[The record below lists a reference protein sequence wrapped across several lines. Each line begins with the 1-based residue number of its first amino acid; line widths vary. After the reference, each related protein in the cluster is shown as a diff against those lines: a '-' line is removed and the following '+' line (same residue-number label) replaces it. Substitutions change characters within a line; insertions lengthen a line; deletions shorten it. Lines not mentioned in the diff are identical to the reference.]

1 MTKSIFLRGC
11 ATSAIALGSLV
22 ANPAFAAGT
31 ASGTVITNN
40 VSVDYTVGGVNQTD
54 ATATN
59 SITVDRKINLTVA
72 RIDDTATSV
81 VPGASAQA
89 VSFRIVNISNATL
102 DFGLAA
108 AQTASGSPA
117 GIAGS
122 DGFDVTAAPFVY
134 YLDANGNNVYDP
146 GTDTTSVTH
155 LNAVAPDTPVTVHA
169 VAAVPLGATNG
180 QIAAVTL
187 TATARENDG
196 AATLGAAL
204 TQAATNTAGVDTIFA
219 DGFGVTDGARDAAFS
234 ATDDYVVLTATLA
247 ATKTSSVVAGDFG
260 TGAAIPGATVQY
272 CISVSNTGGVA
283 ATGVAISDTLPAQV
297 TYDNAYGVKVGG
309 ANCTTPGATNG
320 SFAGGVVSGTIATLA
335 TGTTQTL
342 IFRATI
348 N

>member
-11 ATSAIALGSLV
+11 AMSAIALGSLV

-59 SITVDRKINLTVA
+59 QITVDRKINLTVA
-72 RIDDTATSV
+72 RIDNTATSV
-81 VPGASAQA
+81 VPGASGQA
-89 VSFRIVNISNATL
+89 VSFRIENISNATL
-102 DFGLAA
+102 DLNLAA
-108 AQTASGSPA
+108 AQTASGSAA
-117 GIAGS
+117 GITGT
-122 DGFDVTAAPFVY
+122 DGFDVTASPFLY
-134 YLDANGNNVYDP
+134 YLDANGNNVYDA
-146 GTDTTSVTH
+146 GTDTTSITH

-169 VAAVPLGATNG
+169 VAAVPSSATNG

-196 AATLGAAL
+196 ASTLGSAL

-219 DGFGVTDGARDAAFS
+219 DAAGTTDGARDAAFS
-234 ATDDYVVLTATLA
+234 ATDDYVVLTATLT
-247 ATKTSSVVAGDFG
+247 ATKTSSVVAGDFS

-272 CISVSNTGGVA
+272 CISVSNTGSA
-283 ATGVAISDTLPAQV
+283 SATGVTISDTLPGQV
-297 TYDNAYGVKVGG
+297 TYDAAYGVRTGG
-309 ANCTTPGATNG
+309 TNCTTPGAGTG
-320 SFAGGVVSGTIATLA
+320 SFASGVVSGTLGTIATGA
-335 TGTTQTL
+335 TQTL